1 MDTRKVVVSGVKW
14 TTLST
19 IISTI
24 VGLLRLV
31 ILTRI
36 LDKADFGIVSILTFV
51 VGLSQTFSDL
61 GFSSAIMYKKDL
73 SQEDFSSLYWLQLI
87 VFTILY
93 ALISVCS
100 PLVASFYNESQL
112 TILLPIILTE
122 LIMCGTGKLYETVL
136 QKEFCFKT
144 IAIRNIISSL
154 LSLVVAVV
162 LALQGFGLYSL
173 VYSTLFNAL
182 MLNLWNFIYG
192 QRLMKLR
199 FHISLKSTFPLMKI
213 GLYQTGTNVVDYV
226 AAKLDVL
233 LMGKFLGMESLG
245 IYSLAKELL
254 VKIFSIIN
262 SIANKVLL
270 PVYAKL
276 QDDTESLARTYLK
289 SIKTLS
295 FITFPILMAFGVFS
309 DSIIDLLYGE
319 KFAEAAPLVLIL
331 ALSYLGSAISNP
343 IGSLTIAKGRTDI
356 SFNYTIIRLM
366 ISLPVVWITSTIS
379 MTCLAYGQF
388 FIMIPGF
395 LLIYY
400 MMIRVYLQI
409 SLKTYIQ
416 SFSKNLISTLGF
428 AFSIALLLRINPFRL
443 ETSWQVLLIYGI
455 ITTIAY
461 TFWILLFYRNDE
473 SFIGML
479 PQKIQLKFIKFLY

>member
-1 MDTRKVVVSGVKW
+1 MDTRKVVVFGVKW

-19 IISTI
+19 IITTF
-24 VGLLRLV
+24 VTLLRLV

-36 LDKADFGIVSILTFV
+36 LDKADFGIVSILIFV
-51 VGLSQTFSDL
+51 VGLTQTFSDL

-73 SQEDFSSLYWLQLI
+73 SQEEFSSLYWLQLI

-93 ALISVCS
+93 VLISVCS
-100 PLVASFYNESQL
+100 PLVSSFYNEDQL

-122 LIMCGTGKLYETVL
+122 LIMCGIGKLYETVL

-154 LSLVVAVV
+154 LSLVLAVV
-162 LALQGFGLYSL
+162 LAFRGYGVYSL

-182 MLNLWNFIYG
+182 ILNLWNFIYG
-192 QRLMKLR
+192 QRLLKLK
-199 FHISLKSTFPLMKI
+199 FHISLKSTLPLIKI
-213 GLYQTGTNVVDYV
+213 GLYQTGTNVIDYL
-226 AAKLDVL
+226 AGKLDVL
-233 LMGKFLGMESLG
+233 LMGKFLGMENLG
-245 IYSLAKELL
+245 IYTLAKELL

-276 QDDTESLARTYLK
+276 QDDTESLSKTYLR
-289 SIKTLS
+289 SIRTLS

-331 ALSYLGSAISNP
+331 VFPYMGSAINNP

-356 SFNYTIIRLM
+356 SFYYTIIRLV
-366 ISLPVVWITSTIS
+366 ISLPIVWLTSSIS
-379 MTCLAYGQF
+379 MICLAYGQF
-388 FIMIPGF
+388 FLMIPGF
-395 LLIYY
+395 LLVYY
-400 MMIRVYLQI
+400 MMIRVYLKV

-428 AFSIALLLRINPFRL
+428 ACCISLLLKINPFSL
-443 ETSWQVLLIYGI
+443 ETSWQIVLVYGI

-461 TFWILLFYRNDE
+461 GFWILFFYRNDD
-473 SFIGML
+473 SFITLL
-479 PQKIQLKFIKFLY
+479 PKKLQLKFKRQ